1 MEEKS
6 IRLPFSL
13 QLIYYVHQI
22 KKRKRI
28 MKILFFI
35 SGALFGAYCNA
46 AVIKMA
52 HSTVDFALNSFH
64 AIVGLI

>member
-1 MEEKS
+1 
-6 IRLPFSL
+6 
-13 QLIYYVHQI
+13 
-22 KKRKRI
+22 
-28 MKILFFI
+28 MKILMFI
-35 SGALFGAYCNA
+35 TGALFGAYCNA

>member
-1 MEEKS
+1 
-6 IRLPFSL
+6 
-13 QLIYYVHQI
+13 
-22 KKRKRI
+22 
-28 MKILFFI
+28 MKAILFI
-35 SGALFGAYCNA
+35 LGALFGAYCNA

>member
-1 MEEKS
+1 
-6 IRLPFSL
+6 
-13 QLIYYVHQI
+13 
-22 KKRKRI
+22 
-28 MKILFFI
+28 MKAVFFVL
-35 SGALFGAYCNA
+35 GALFGAYCNA